1 VHGDGP
7 VGLNHG
13 FPNLGQDDLAIR
25 SDEVVVAFMHMRT
38 NHIDMQES
46 LFDQFFH
53 TLIEC

>member
-1 VHGDGP
+1 MHGDGP
-7 VGLNHG
+7 VRLNHG

-25 SDEVVVAFMHMRT
+25 SDEVVVAFMNMRT

-53 TLIEC
+53 TLIKC